1 MINYSAIMLYM
12 LALLVILVMV
22 SLISGILISAAKI
35 LIPFIVMLGGFWL
48 VLWAEQ
54 RMKAPRKEKE

>member
-1 MINYSAIMLYM
+1 MNNYSAIILYM

-22 SLISGILISAAKI
+22 SLISGILITAAKI
-35 LIPFIVMLGGFWL
+35 LIPFIVMLSGFWL

-54 RMKAPRKEKE
+54 RMKTPREAKQ